1 MAEQHDETHGEYEHT
16 SSSAF
21 TGEAAEKLAAAEK
34 QAAEQ
39 PERPEEEDEDG

>member
-21 TGEAAEKLAAAEK
+21 TGEAAQRLRDAEK
-34 QAAEQ
+34 QAAEL
-39 PERPEEEDEDG
+39 PEKPEEDDEDR

>member
-1 MAEQHDETHGEYEHT
+1 MADQHGEYEKT
-16 SSSAF
+16 SGDAF